1 MSIVQHLI
9 HGELVT
15 KGERTA
21 DVFNPSTG
29 QCASVELASRATV
42 QEAIDSAK
50 AAFPAWRNTPPAK
63 APR

>member
-29 QCASVELASRATV
+29 QAVRKVELALSL
-42 QEAIDSAK
+42 IHI
-50 AAFPAWRNTPPAK
+50 
-63 APR
+63 

>member
-9 HGELVT
+9 NGELVT

-29 QCASVELASRATV
+29 QAVRKVELQTHEGLYTV
-42 QEAIDSAK
+42 QGPSK
-50 AAFPAWRNTPPAK
+50 KTK
-63 APR
+63 